1 MNSFFDSHCHFD
13 FDDFDQDRS
22 GVWRQAQ
29 ALGLQGLLIPGV
41 TPSQWPQAQ
50 LLSQQLQ
57 GGLYAVGLHPWWLSA
72 WLSLRES
79 DKNDWVDNDWATHFM
94 QCMAPFAKD
103 KNCKAIGET
112 GIDAC
117 MPPSKHI
124 SLDKQ
129 QAMVSAHLRCA
140 NHFKL
145 PVILHCRK
153 AHNQL
158 LACLDEVKPV
168 AGGVLHGF
176 TGSTQLAQ
184 SYWRRGLRIGV
195 GGSITYARAS
205 KTRNAIQALP
215 DEALVLETDA
225 PDMPLFGQQGQRNS
239 PEYLPQIAQAL
250 ATLRGQ
256 ALESVAQ
263 YTLANSRTLFKF

>member
-1 MNSFFDSHCHFD
+1 MNHFFDSHCHFD
-13 FDDFDQDRS
+13 FDHFDKDRS
-22 GVWRQAQ
+22 AVWQQAQ
-29 ALGLQGLLIPGV
+29 ALGLQGVLIPGV

-57 GGLYAVGLHPWWLSA
+57 GGLYAIGLHPWWLNA
-72 WLSLRES
+72 YLSQSEC
-79 DKNDWVDNDWATHFM
+79 DKNDWAINDWAAHLV

-103 KNCKAIGET
+103 QHCKAIGET
-112 GIDAC
+112 GLDAC
-117 MPPSKHI
+117 MPPSKQV

-140 NHFKL
+140 NHFKM

-153 AHNQL
+153 AHNEL
-158 LACLDEVKPV
+158 LACLDQVKPV

-184 SYWRRGLRIGV
+184 NYWRRGLRIGV
-195 GGSITYARAS
+195 GGSITYPRAN
-205 KTRNAIQALP
+205 KTRQAIQALP

-225 PDMPLFGQQGQRNS
+225 PDMPLSGKQGQRNS
-239 PEYLPQIAQAL
+239 PEYVPQIAQAL
-250 ATLRGQ
+250 AALRGQ
-256 ALESVAQ
+256 ALDCVAQ
-263 YTLANSRTLFKF
+263 YTLYNSRKLFDF